1 MLSLEMGSGWVWR
14 REREK
19 LIKKEVRDVI
29 ITSTS

>member
-1 MLSLEMGSGWVWR
+1 MDGFGGER
-14 REREK
+14 EREREREK